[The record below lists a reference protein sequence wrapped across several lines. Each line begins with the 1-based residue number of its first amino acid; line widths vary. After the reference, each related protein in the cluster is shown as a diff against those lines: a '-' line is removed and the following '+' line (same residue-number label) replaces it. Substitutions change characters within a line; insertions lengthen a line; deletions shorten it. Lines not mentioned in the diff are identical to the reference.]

1 MFRLR
6 PENRLYTIEAV
17 FQFPESGKN
26 ETMLSQP
33 ALRPVDVVVALRLSL
48 RPEEKYESL
57 AAILGIGLSAA
68 HRSVK
73 RLESAGLVL
82 PHRRDTSRRALIE
95 FLVHGVKYAFFPVT
109 GPEAPGVPTAYSG
122 PPLAAEIVSDRPLV
136 WASARGTIR
145 GDTLV
150 PLYEGAPELADR
162 APELYEAVTLV
173 DAIRAGRARE
183 RKLAAE
189 MLEHRLHRPD
199 EE

>member
-1 MFRLR
+1 M
-6 PENRLYTIEAV
+6 PA
-17 FQFPESGKN
+17 
-26 ETMLSQP
+26 QP
-33 ALRPVDVVVALRLSL
+33 ALRPVDVVVALRLTL

-57 AAILGIGLSAA
+57 AGVVGIGLSAA

-73 RLESAGLVL
+73 RLASAGLVL
-82 PHRRDTSRRALIE
+82 PHRRATSRRPLIE

-122 PPLAAEIVSDRPLV
+122 PPLAAEIVSERPMV

-150 PLYEGAPELADR
+150 PLYVGAPELAER

-183 RKLAAE
+183 RKLAAGI
-189 MLEHRLHRPD
+189 LEHRLG
-199 EE
+199 EVNAE